1 MKKIDR
7 ETVKGKFLFAISSIA
22 AVVVIGAVLFSKSMS
37 LMCKIAD
44 YNIQKGNFNSAITIL
59 ENMGNYKKSRNL
71 LDEAY
76 YKSGEK
82 CYLSNNITEAK
93 EYFIRAEECS
103 DAKIKVGEID
113 FLLKI
118 QGEWKN
124 EKGEIIIDG
133 TKASAESSAFS
144 LNEDSS
150 IYIIDAEKSKF
161 TFYSSDDYL
170 FYFELGKDGRLH
182 QFNFNEKTDNFS
194 EAAVF
199 EKQL

>member
-1 MKKIDR
+1 MSKINR
-7 ETVKGKFLFAISSIA
+7 ETAKEKILFALSSFA
-22 AVVVIGAVLFSKSMS
+22 AVVVIGAVLFSKSAS

-44 YNIQKGNFNSAITIL
+44 YNIQKGNLNSAITIL

-82 CYLSNNITEAK
+82 CYLNNNIIKAK
-93 EYFIRAEECS
+93 EYFIRAEECP
-103 DAKIKVGEID
+103 DAERKVSEID

-124 EKGEIIIDG
+124 EKGKIIIDG
-133 TKASAESSAFS
+133 AKISAGSSAFS

-150 IYIIDAEKSKF
+150 IYIIDTEKSKF
-161 TFYSSDDYL
+161 TFYTSDDYL

-182 QFNFNEKTDNFS
+182 QFNFNEKTDDFF
-194 EAAVF
+194 EADVF
-199 EKQL
+199 EK